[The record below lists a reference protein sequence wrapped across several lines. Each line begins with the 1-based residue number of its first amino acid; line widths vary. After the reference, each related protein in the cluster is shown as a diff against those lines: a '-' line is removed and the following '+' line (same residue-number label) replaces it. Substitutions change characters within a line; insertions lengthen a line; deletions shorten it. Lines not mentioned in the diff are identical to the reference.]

1 VTGSVS
7 SGPAR
12 PGARDTIFA
21 LATAPGRAAI
31 AIIRLSGPGARPALQ
46 ALAGERISPR
56 LAALRTLRGIDG
68 AVLDQALV
76 LWFQGPASVTGED
89 CGELHLHGG
98 RAVVDGVTE
107 ALLQLGVRLAEPGEF
122 TRRAFEN
129 GKLDLSQAEAV
140 ADLVDAETESQ
151 RRQALGQLD
160 GALARRHATWRDGL
174 VEALAVLEAAVD
186 FPDEDLPES
195 VADEAL
201 PTIAR
206 IVAELE
212 TALADGARGE
222 RVRDG
227 YRVALVGAPNAGK
240 SSLLNALVGREA
252 AIVTATPGT
261 TRDIIEVPL
270 TVAGYR
276 VVLADTAG
284 VRAARDPIEAE
295 GVRRARAWAEA
306 AELRLLVVDSGSDE
320 AAWREVAGLMR
331 PGDICLL
338 NKADVPRGTAA
349 ADAEAWAGRSG
360 LPALSLSL
368 NPPRGLDAVWQA
380 LSKAAVKA
388 LSGAEFPAA
397 TQERHRRDL
406 SEAHVHLGRAFRA
419 LAGPVE
425 VELAAED
432 VRLAARSLARISG
445 RIGAED
451 VLDRVFARFCI
462 GK

>member
-1 VTGSVS
+1 VTEPTLA
-7 SGPAR
+7 GPAL

-31 AIIRLSGPGARPALQ
+31 AIIRLSGPGAGRVLT
-46 ALAGERISPR
+46 ALARDGVRPR
-56 LAALRTLRGIDG
+56 EAALRILRDPVGG
-68 AVLDQALV
+68 SVLDEALV
-76 LWFQGPASVTGED
+76 LWFPAPASVTGED
-89 CGELHLHGG
+89 CVELHLHGG
-98 RAVVDGVTE
+98 HAVVDGVTRV
-107 ALLQLGVRLAEPGEF
+107 LLGLGARLAGPGEF

-129 GKLDLSQAEAV
+129 GKLDLTQAEAV

-151 RRQALGQLD
+151 RRQALAQLD
-160 GALARRHATWRDGL
+160 GALARRHATWRAGL

-195 VADEAL
+195 VADEAA

-206 IVAELE
+206 IVEELGA
-212 TALADGARGE
+212 ALADGARGE
-222 RVRDG
+222 RVRGG
-227 YRVALVGAPNAGK
+227 YRVALIGAPNAGK
-240 SSLLNALVGREA
+240 SSLLNALVGRDA

-270 TVAGYR
+270 DLAGYR

-295 GVRRARAWAEA
+295 GVRRARAWADA
-306 AELRLLVVDSGSDE
+306 ADLRLLVVDFAAQDE
-320 AAWREVAGLMR
+320 FWREVAGLAQS
-331 PGDICLL
+331 GDFCLL
-338 NKADVPRGTAA
+338 NKADLPRGTSASAEGWAA
-349 ADAEAWAGRSG
+349 SQG
-360 LPALSLSL
+360 LSVWTLSLA
-368 NPPRGLDAVWQA
+368 NAHGLDAIRRA
-380 LSKAAVKA
+380 LAEAVVSA

-406 SEAHVHLGRAFRA
+406 AEARDHLDRA
-419 LAGPVE
+419 LDALAEPAE
-425 VELAAED
+425 AELAAED

-445 RIGAED
+445 QVGAED